1 MGRFV
6 LATLV
11 AMSCA
16 LCLQEG
22 PDAGQQPPSSEPTSQ
37 PATRPSLRHPVQA
50 RIYEELLRD
59 AEQSRAAP
67 LLPVDPE
74 TGRAAAETESR
85 MSLLLEGTPLI
96 ERTGQL
102 VRSGQRSEFRFE
114 PGGLAGEMPDTMEIL
129 RNSWLEAMEREA
141 EAGVQRFV
149 ISAEVTRYRDRNYLL
164 LLKYRRPISHGN
176 LGP

>member
-22 PDAGQQPPSSEPTSQ
+22 PDAGQQPSSSEPTSQ

-59 AEQSRAAP
+59 AEQSRHTP

-74 TGRAAAETESR
+74 TGRTAAETGSGVP
-85 MSLLLEGTPLI
+85 LLLEGTVLI
-96 ERTGQL
+96 ERAGQL
-102 VRSGQRSEFRFE
+102 IRSGDRSEFRFE
-114 PGGLAGEMPDTMEIL
+114 PGGRAGETSDTMEIL
-129 RNSWLEAMEREA
+129 KNRWLEAMEREA
-141 EAGVQRFV
+141 EAGVQEFV

-164 LLKYRRPISHGN
+164 LRKYRRPISHGN